1 MLPTTIIKCRR
12 FGCYKVSAMQDLNKD
27 TLVSM
32 LSSLY
37 EALQLLECSTSVAE
51 ECENRVS
58 AMGQLVDAYETD
70 YARKVMALQDGVPQG
85 SSVLVEELLAVRA
98 KVLDARVRMAA
109 AQEQEKLAQAHKRE
123 DVLKVRSLRKSVEEM
138 LALN

>member
-1 MLPTTIIKCRR
+1 
-12 FGCYKVSAMQDLNKD
+12 MQDLNKD

-37 EALQLLECSTSVAE
+37 EALQLLECSTSVVE
-51 ECENRVS
+51 ECEDKVS

-70 YARKVMALQDGVPQG
+70 YMRKVMAVEDGLSKDNSQF
-85 SSVLVEELLAVRA
+85 VEDLLATRA
-98 KVLDARVRMAA
+98 KLVDARARMAA
-109 AQEQEKLAQAHKRE
+109 AQEREKLAQAHKRE